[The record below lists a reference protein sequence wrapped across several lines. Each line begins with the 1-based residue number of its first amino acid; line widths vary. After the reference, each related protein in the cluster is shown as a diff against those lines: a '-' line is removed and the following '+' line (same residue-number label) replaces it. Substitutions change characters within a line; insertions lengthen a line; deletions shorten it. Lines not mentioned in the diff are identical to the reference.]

1 MTINTNLYLDLYVL
15 QSVPPS
21 NLNRGV
27 DGAPK
32 SAMFGGF
39 KRTRVS
45 SQSWK
50 HAMRTY
56 FATHHQPNS
65 NRTVHVP
72 EMLAHALQAL
82 DPALDYEDAL
92 DKAEETLKAA
102 KITGIA
108 KDHTTKAMLSV
119 TSAQIEA
126 VARYASTTSK
136 LDKKELQT
144 LLLGDRTLDLELFGR
159 MVADNQELTIDGVSQ
174 VAHAIS
180 VNAVSPEFDYFVAMD
195 DLQPEDQQGAFKIGE
210 TEYNSST
217 LYRYANLNL
226 HQLIADLGP
235 EVAVQGMKDFVQ
247 AFILSMP
254 TGKQNSY
261 ANKTLPSYIMAVLRT
276 DTPVNLVNAY
286 EAPVEVDDNGYLKES
301 VDRLQ
306 TAYRKAQKLTDKP
319 LYRVALALDEQV
331 ESDADAA
338 NLTDLTVQLAAKINE
353 VTGDEIS
360 ND

>member
-254 TGKQNSY
+254 
-261 ANKTLPSYIMAVLRT
+261 SYIMAVLRT